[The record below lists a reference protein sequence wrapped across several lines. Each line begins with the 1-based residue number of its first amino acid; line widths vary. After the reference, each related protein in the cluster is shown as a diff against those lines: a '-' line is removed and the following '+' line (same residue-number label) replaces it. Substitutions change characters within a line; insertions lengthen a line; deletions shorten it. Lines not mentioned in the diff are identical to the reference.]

1 MVLVVLHVGFFNLP
15 NVRITTT
22 ATSISITILVES
34 CILYTTL
41 NNLREANNLT
51 DLERNYKD
59 RVEH

>member
-1 MVLVVLHVGFFNLP
+1 MVLVVLHVGFFNLHR
-15 NVRITTT
+15 VGKTTT
-22 ATSISITILVES
+22 STSISIIILVEP

-51 DLERNYKD
+51 GLERNYKD

>member
-15 NVRITTT
+15 RVGKTTT
-22 ATSISITILVES
+22 STSISITILVES

>member
-15 NVRITTT
+15 HVGITTT

-41 NNLREANNLT
+41 NDLREANNLT